1 MGQERRATILRQ
13 KYQCEKEKRN
23 PKGRREERRV
33 TTLLPLIA
41 RSLL

>member
-13 KYQCEKEKRN
+13 KYQYEKEKRKH
-23 PKGRREERRV
+23 KGKRDERRV
-33 TTLLPLIA
+33 ITLLLLIA